1 MGVLFRLRWSS
12 IACLIRYLHGPSLQL
27 AVVGFRPISWMP
39 LVIVAV
45 GALILYSYV
54 SASPLPWNGYGH
66 SVFDFGGVVSMP
78 GGQYVSFTLGDN
90 QLLPRGSFV
99 LATAGVIPNQS
110 SPDAPAGVY
119 FRLTFAGAT
128 VADGYGVFSHSFETS
143 EDAQGSDRPQFIFQ
157 NDNPFR
163 VEVDV
168 RAFVVVA
175 PTPWEHYLF
184 YLPVLVLA
192 GGLAA
197 FWLVYSAYLRK
208 PSRHV

>member
-1 MGVLFRLRWSS
+1 MGV
-12 IACLIRYLHGPSLQL
+12 
-27 AVVGFRPISWMP
+27 RPISWIP

-45 GALILYSYV
+45 GALILYGYV

-66 SVFDFGGVVSMP
+66 TVFDFSGVTSMP
-78 GGQYVSFTLGDN
+78 GEQTTSFTLGDD

-99 LATAGVIPNQS
+99 LVTAGVITTR
-110 SPDAPAGVY
+110 PDSDVPEAVY
-119 FRLTFAGAT
+119 FRLTFAGAMI
-128 VADGYGVFSHSFETS
+128 AENLGGAFSHSFETS
-143 EDAQGSDRPQFIFQ
+143 EDAQGSDRPQFLIR

-175 PTPWEHYLF
+175 PTPWEHYSL

-208 PSRHV
+208 PSWHM

>member
-1 MGVLFRLRWSS
+1 VGV
-12 IACLIRYLHGPSLQL
+12 
-27 AVVGFRPISWMP
+27 RPISWIP

-45 GALILYSYV
+45 GALILYGYV

-66 SVFDFGGVVSMP
+66 SVLDFGGVFSMP
-78 GGQYVSFTLGDN
+78 EGLNIGFTLGDD

-99 LATAGVIPNQS
+99 LVTAGVITNQT

-128 VADGYGVFSHSFETS
+128 VADGYGAFSHSFETS
-143 EDAQGSDRPQFIFQ
+143 KDAQGSDRPQFLIQ
-157 NDNPFR
+157 NDNPLG

-175 PTPWEHYLF
+175 PTLWEHYSL
-184 YLPVLVLA
+184 YLPVLVFA

-197 FWLVYSAYLRK
+197 SWLVYSAFLRK
-208 PSRHV
+208 PSQHV